1 MTLSGKPTRP
11 VILQVLPTLVTGG
24 AERGCLD
31 VAAGIVAAGGTAIV
45 ASAGGPLAAE
55 LPDAGAEHVTLPLAG
70 KTPWRLWRNADR
82 LAALIRAR
90 GVDIVHA
97 RSRAPAWSAWL
108 ACRRTQATYMTT
120 LHAAH
125 NAGSAA
131 KRLYNSSMVRGARVI
146 AISRFIA
153 DYAMTTYGVPED
165 RIRIVDRGID
175 LDRFS
180 PGAVPQDRVRALA
193 DAWNVP
199 PDSRVILAPGRLVE
213 GKGHMVLADALA
225 AMSARDVVCLVVG
238 GGHGRAGY
246 AARLAER
253 VAAPGLGG
261 RMRLVG
267 LCDDMP
273 AAYALADVVAVPS
286 LYPEGFG
293 RTIVEAQAMGKPVV
307 AADNGAP
314 RDLVVPDETGWLVPP
329 GDAAALA
336 AALDRI
342 LALDPDSRNRI
353 AATSIAT
360 AHGRFSRTRMVA
372 DTLAVYGELLGR
384 PL

>member
-1 MTLSGKPTRP
+1 M
-11 VILQVLPTLVTGG
+11 ILQVLPTLVTGG

-31 VAAGIVAAGGTAIV
+31 VAAGIVAAGGVAIV

-55 LPDAGAEHVTLPLAG
+55 LPDSGAEHVTLPLAG
-70 KTPWRLWRNADR
+70 KAPWVVWRNADR
-82 LAALIRAR
+82 LAALIRDR

-97 RSRAPAWSAWL
+97 RSRAPGWSAWL
-108 ACRRTQATYMTT
+108 ACRRTGVPYMTT

-131 KRLYNSSMVRGARVI
+131 KRLYNSSMIRGARVI
-146 AISRFIA
+146 AISRFVA
-153 DYAMTTYGVPED
+153 DYAATTYGVPAA

-180 PGAVPQDRVRALA
+180 PAAVPDDRVRALVA
-193 DAWNVP
+193 AWDVP
-199 PDSRVILAPGRLVE
+199 AGCRVILAPGRLVE
-213 GKGHMVLADALA
+213 GKGHLVLADALA
-225 AMSARDVVCLVVG
+225 AMRARDTVCLVVG

-253 VAAPGLGG
+253 LAAADLGG

-293 RTIVEAQAMGKPVV
+293 RTVVEAQAMGKPVV

-314 RDLVVPDETGWLVPP
+314 RDLVIPDRTGWLVPP
-329 GDAAALA
+329 GNAPALA
-336 AALDRI
+336 AALDHI
-342 LALDPDSRNRI
+342 LALDARSRDRI

-384 PL
+384 PFKTEPSPPTR